1 MRANRLIEVMVFC
14 FRWTANRTKWVAAV
28 FVPLVLM
35 AVALGAGCAVNQT
48 QPDDSDLRLEAA
60 SHTFGGRFDYLI
72 VKSAGE
78 VADRAFIEY
87 SRTTGSSNLAKKLA
101 ARLAPAENKSV
112 RIMVTG
118 QNSEKTLQVILNA
131 LAAYRGRRLPHLQ
144 FLYLGEPGYASRIES
159 VIRELGGSFHFQPFA
174 S

>member
-1 MRANRLIEVMVFC
+1 MSLC
-14 FRWTANRTKWVAAV
+14 FRWKANRTKWVASV
-28 FVPLVLM
+28 FVPLVM
-35 AVALGAGCAVNQT
+35 TAVALGTGCAVNQT
-48 QPDDSDLRLEAA
+48 QPDDSDLRLQAA
-60 SHTFGGRFDYLI
+60 SHAFGGRFDYLI
-72 VKSAGE
+72 VKSSGE
-78 VADRAFIEY
+78 FADRAFIEY